1 MWWPPALETRVSS
14 PVVHVMSFALSDQSV
29 AHGHGT
35 VRVSDHVEVYYETW
49 GNPADPPVLFVQGLG
64 GCLRHWPENT
74 LLAPM
79 AARGLYVMAY
89 DNRDSGR
96 SSRVTRCAVPP
107 IHVQMLRFA
116 ANALVPPNRDTGEPL
131 TKKQQEKVAPH
142 AARHQAEMHAW
153 FAAAP
158 RTKAPRK
165 SAPFNRMVS
174 NRALVGFYGL
184 PGNAL
189 LKEGFFTQRPP
200 AA

>member
-1 MWWPPALETRVSS
+1 MASHRSEW
-14 PVVHVMSFALSDQSV
+14 
-29 AHGHGT
+29 
-35 VRVSDHVEVYYETW
+35 
-49 GNPADPPVLFVQGLG
+49 LG
-64 GCLRHWPENT
+64 P
-74 LLAPM
+74 
-79 AARGLYVMAY
+79 
-89 DNRDSGR
+89 
-96 SSRVTRCAVPP
+96 
-107 IHVQMLRFA
+107 